1 MMKMKTSRKRKKSII
16 LELAVVAVAVYFVAS
31 YVQVQVQINQAS
43 QKCDEISAVY
53 DEQQLENKELQ
64 RLLDSGSEEE
74 YIERIAREQLGYVKP
89 DEKVFYDVAGN

>member
-31 YVQVQVQINQAS
+31 YVQVQVQINQAG

-53 DEQQLENKELQ
+53 NAQQLENKELQ